1 MIFHE
6 SYFSPNSIYSGLSL
20 YFCLTV
26 EISTAT
32 TKPPH
37 GPTPST
43 SAAGPVFKTQSWP
56 TSMFTAKE
64 LLLQAPPPFP
74 DRDPPATTGPST
86 A

>member
-1 MIFHE
+1 MSHTFYQIAFIQVCH
-6 SYFSPNSIYSGLSL
+6 YTC
-20 YFCLTV
+20 CLTL

-43 SAAGPVFKTQSWP
+43 SAAGPVVKIQTWP
-56 TSMFTAKE
+56 TSMFIAKQ

-74 DRDPPATTGPST
+74 DQDPPATTGPST

>member
-1 MIFHE
+1 MSHTFHQIAFNQVCH
-6 SYFSPNSIYSGLSL
+6 YTC
-20 YFCLTV
+20 CLTV
-26 EISTAT
+26 EIATAA

-43 SAAGPVFKTQSWP
+43 SAAGPVVKTQSWP
-56 TSMFTAKE
+56 SSMFTAKE

-74 DRDPPATTGPST
+74 YRDPLATTDPST